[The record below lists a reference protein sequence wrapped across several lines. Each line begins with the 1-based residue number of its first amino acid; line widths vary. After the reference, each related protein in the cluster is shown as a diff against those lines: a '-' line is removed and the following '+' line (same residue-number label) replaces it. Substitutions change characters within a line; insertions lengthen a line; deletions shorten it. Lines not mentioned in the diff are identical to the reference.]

1 MFHHKLL
8 YLTSPTPL
16 AWVLQSSFQICPHL
30 NIHNRKKKQWLEKEL
45 QENVQQYQMAITE
58 KKSTKR
64 EKTTNQKHTNSDVQ
78 KTTVVMT
85 ENVKETKSRSKEFR
99 LEFIVISSR
108 YLSTMVFDFVLFEF
122 HMTLVFSV

>member
-1 MFHHKLL
+1 
-8 YLTSPTPL
+8 
-16 AWVLQSSFQICPHL
+16 
-30 NIHNRKKKQWLEKEL
+30 
-45 QENVQQYQMAITE
+45 MAITE